1 ANTQDASAN
10 VAAAA
15 AALDTAQLNVGF
27 TRITAPISGIVG
39 RAEVTAGNLVTSG
52 QTLLTTLVSVDP
64 IYVSFDGDEQAYLK
78 FLQFSRKPHATNHQ
92 AVLVGLADESGYP
105 HQGV

>member
-1 ANTQDASAN
+1 ASLSSRRDSGVSSSPPLRCAPIFTISR
-10 VAAAA
+10 AE
-15 AALDTAQLNVGF
+15 QLRRRF
-27 TRITAPISGIVG
+27 TGYIAPISGIAG

-78 FLQFSRKPHATNHQ
+78 YLEPGRSPNANAK
-92 AVLVGLADESGYP
+92 
-105 HQGV
+105 